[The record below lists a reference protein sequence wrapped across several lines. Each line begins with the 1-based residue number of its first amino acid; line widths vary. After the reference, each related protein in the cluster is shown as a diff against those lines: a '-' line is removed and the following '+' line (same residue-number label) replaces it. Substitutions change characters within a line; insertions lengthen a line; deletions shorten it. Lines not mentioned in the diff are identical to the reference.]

1 MESVLPC
8 DAVPG
13 RALVTGVAGFIGSH
27 VSDAL
32 LRRGTRVVGLD
43 RLPPDR
49 GSAATNLRSSLS
61 HPSFDYV
68 RADLRYD
75 DLSTAVTGA
84 DVVFHLAGQP
94 GVRPSWGEAFP
105 AYLTCNVL
113 ATHRLM
119 TECERQHV
127 PRLVLASSSSVYG
140 QIAAGDRCRED
151 APARPVSPYG
161 VTKLAAEQLC
171 LAFAQRPAASTSVV
185 ALRYFTVYGPR
196 QRADMLIDRAL
207 RAALYGAPLRV
218 FGDGSARRDF
228 TYVDDVVSA
237 TLAAATAE
245 AQAEVINVGGGRSVS
260 VTELLEIVGR
270 AAGAAVP
277 TGSTHTQ
284 PGDVGVTL
292 ADPRKAGEILGW
304 KPHVDVT
311 TGVARHLEWMRRHAP
326 NSPDTTEEVA
336 S

>member
-1 MESVLPC
+1 M
-8 DAVPG
+8 PG

-27 VSDAL
+27 LADAL

-43 RLPPDR
+43 RLPLDR
-49 GSAATNLRSSLS
+49 GCAAANLRSSLG
-61 HPSFDYV
+61 HPAFEYV
-68 RADLRYD
+68 QTDLRHD
-75 DLSTAVTGA
+75 DLATAVAGA

-94 GVRPSWGEAFP
+94 GVRPSWGEAFSE
-105 AYLTCNVL
+105 YLTCNVL

-119 TECERQHV
+119 AECEKQHV

-140 QIAAGDRCRED
+140 QVDAGVRCRED
-151 APARPVSPYG
+151 APGRPISPYG

-171 LAFAQRPAASTSVV
+171 LAFAQRPAATTSVV

-207 RAALYGAPLRV
+207 RAALYGDPLRV

-270 AAGAAVP
+270 AAGASVP
-277 TGSTHTQ
+277 TCSAPAQ
-284 PGDVGVTL
+284 PGDVGATL

-304 KPHVDVT
+304 KPHVDVA

-326 NSPDTTEEVA
+326 GSPDTTEEVA

>member
-1 MESVLPC
+1 M
-8 DAVPG
+8 
-13 RALVTGVAGFIGSH
+13 
-27 VSDAL
+27 
-32 LRRGTRVVGLD
+32 
-43 RLPPDR
+43 
-49 GSAATNLRSSLS
+49 
-61 HPSFDYV
+61 
-68 RADLRYD
+68 
-75 DLSTAVTGA
+75 
-84 DVVFHLAGQP
+84 
-94 GVRPSWGEAFP
+94 
-105 AYLTCNVL
+105 
-113 ATHRLM
+113 
-119 TECERQHV
+119 
-127 PRLVLASSSSVYG
+127 
-140 QIAAGDRCRED
+140 
-151 APARPVSPYG
+151 
-161 VTKLAAEQLC
+161 
-171 LAFAQRPAASTSVV
+171 
-185 ALRYFTVYGPR
+185 
-196 QRADMLIDRAL
+196 
-207 RAALYGAPLRV
+207 RV

-292 ADPRKAGEILGW
+292 ADPREAGEILGW